1 MGRERPP
8 WGVGPHIAPSSI
20 DGPRCPPP
28 QGAAA
33 GAMAIG
39 RGLRHLRMALGT
51 IGDFAPCAAR
61 VFRPLRRATKGAAFG
76 NRDFLKK
83 IE

>member
-1 MGRERPP
+1 
-8 WGVGPHIAPSSI
+8 
-20 DGPRCPPP
+20 
-28 QGAAA
+28 
-33 GAMAIG
+33 MAVG
-39 RGLRHLRMALGT
+39 RGFRHLRMAVWT

-61 VFRPLRRATKGAAFG
+61 VFRPLRRTTKGAAFE